1 MGGFLM
7 TCADALNAVRFFAAA
22 RLVKNAVNTVCWVLT
37 AFFVTKMKHNVSG
50 WKPLFPNQLSNA
62 L

>member
-22 RLVKNAVNTVCWVLT
+22 RLVKNAVNTVFWVLT
-37 AFFVTKMKHNVSG
+37 AFFVTKMKHNVQMISVSSIFY
-50 WKPLFPNQLSNA
+50 LA
-62 L
+62 